1 MILILLF
8 FSCISILYAFQF
20 KSSQISARRML
31 SYDSKENKYL
41 EEANQFTKNETDK
54 ALLALRFLS
63 NQKDKDIEILQL
75 ETKYLQREALLKSQ
89 LSAISLRLLSD
100 VFLFFLPMIYSYKSI
115 YFIRYV
121 LERFLNE
128 VIREIHNNFKIIKLL
143 QNEHPTEFKN
153 LFKLDSSNKTDIPI
167 PIANPKMT
175 HVNNALYIENVQK
188 VIWEKLGISLDVKL
202 PGFPNDILYGKISDI
217 VHLPKF
223 RAVLVSDKSDTD
235 FKVFFSYIV
244 KRYDLIIDEYS
255 EEAAAA
261 AADKE
266 SEK

>member
-63 NQKDKDIEILQL
+63 NQKDKDFEILQL

-100 VFLFFLPMIYSYKSI
+100 VLKRGVLYPVSYTHLTLPTIYS
-115 YFIRYV
+115 V
-121 LERFLNE
+121 
-128 VIREIHNNFKIIKLL
+128 
-143 QNEHPTEFKN
+143 
-153 LFKLDSSNKTDIPI
+153 
-167 PIANPKMT
+167 
-175 HVNNALYIENVQK
+175 
-188 VIWEKLGISLDVKL
+188 
-202 PGFPNDILYGKISDI
+202 
-217 VHLPKF
+217 
-223 RAVLVSDKSDTD
+223 
-235 FKVFFSYIV
+235 
-244 KRYDLIIDEYS
+244 
-255 EEAAAA
+255 
-261 AADKE
+261 
-266 SEK
+266 